1 MTSHFEDLLATV
13 ETYQDLASENYDR
26 IRRLAEELRD
36 GLCAFMGASD
46 GVCVHLV
53 TPAGPFE
60 PRAYGDEAFSVAP
73 RGFRPLGPVQFGVAI
88 RVTKG
93 TDWLRVT
100 FECRKVGETFQ
111 VIMEGGR
118 EYTFTL
124 PLSENDPQA
133 FYEEIFDHVKGWF
146 SMRIERYRDGDSGTR
161 EIGFDFAR
169 AKKDD

>member
-1 MTSHFEDLLATV
+1 MTSHFEDLLQTV
-13 ETYQDLASENYDR
+13 ETYQDLAAENYDR

-36 GLCAFMGASD
+36 GLCGYLGASD

-53 TPAGPFE
+53 APAGPFE
-60 PRAYGDEAFSVAP
+60 PRPYGDEAFSVP
-73 RGFRPLGPVQFGVAI
+73 PGGFRPLGPIQFGVAI

-100 FECRKVGETFQ
+100 FECRKVGETFH

-118 EYTFTL
+118 EYQFEL
-124 PLSENDPQA
+124 PLRDNDPQP
-133 FYEEIFDHVKGWF
+133 FYEEIFDHVKSWF
-146 SMRIERYRDGDSGTR
+146 QTQIERYMEGDFGSR

-169 AKKDD
+169 AGKGA